1 MRCSALLCR
10 DSFGIYSD
18 EGQTGFFQIEAVAG
32 LRPSANIM
40 QTIAQPERQKTS
52 YRYVKYTFYKVDS
65 DWRKLS
71 SSEKESSKND
81 LLDLL
86 KASQDTVSPRFYS
99 LVGTRGDADFMLWTI
114 TGSLDILQKSHSDIL
129 KSEIGKYLSTPYSY
143 LAMLRPSQYF
153 GGPSEKEPVGS
164 KYLFVY
170 PFTKKRE
177 WYSIPFE
184 ERRRIM
190 KDHVQ
195 AGQKYPSVTIHT
207 SYSFGIDDYEFIL
220 SFETDRPE
228 DFLNLVM
235 DLRTTEASKYTA
247 VETPIFTCLQVEP
260 DKMLELL

>member
-1 MRCSALLCR
+1 MTLQAASPA
-10 DSFGIYSD
+10 
-18 EGQTGFFQIEAVAG
+18 T
-32 LRPSANIM
+32 
-40 QTIAQPERQKTS
+40 RQRS
-52 YRYVKYTFYKVDS
+52 GYLYVKYTFFKVDA

-71 SSEKESSKND
+71 AEEKEFSKKD
-81 LLDLL
+81 LLDSL
-86 KASQDTVSPRFYS
+86 KKTVKGAEPRSYS

-114 TGSLDILQKSHSDIL
+114 TSSLDSLQKLHSNIL
-129 KSEIGKYLSTPYSY
+129 KTEIGKYLSTPYSY

-170 PFTKKRE
+170 PLTKKRE
-177 WYSIPFE
+177 WYNIPFE

-207 SYSFGIDDYEFIL
+207 AYSFGIDDYEFIL
-220 SFETDRPE
+220 SFETDHPE

-247 VETPIFTCLQVEP
+247 VETPIFTCLKVEP
-260 DKMLELL
+260 NEMLDLL